1 MLKANIYFC
10 LACAFRS
17 KGDYS
22 NGMFAW
28 GKKFNTLT
36 KILSHLH
43 MVKAHD
49 LRAPWRNSLN
59 FVDEKYIFVMGKGM
73 WSNKKRSSEC
83 TEVKSSQ
90 GWRMINIEVIFF
102 T

>member
-1 MLKANIYFC
+1 MAY
-10 LACAFRS
+10 AFSS

-49 LRAPWRNSLN
+49 LRAPWRIYWIWGRENTFLSWEKECEETNST
-59 FVDEKYIFVMGKGM
+59 
-73 WSNKKRSSEC
+73 SNC
-83 TEVKSSQ
+83 TEVILKAK
-90 GWRMINIEVIFF
+90 GWWIFQW
-102 T
+102 

>member
-73 WSNKKRSSEC
+73 WSDKKKKGPQN
-83 TEVKSSQ
+83 VPKS
-90 GWRMINIEVIFF
+90 NILRAEEW
-102 T
+102 